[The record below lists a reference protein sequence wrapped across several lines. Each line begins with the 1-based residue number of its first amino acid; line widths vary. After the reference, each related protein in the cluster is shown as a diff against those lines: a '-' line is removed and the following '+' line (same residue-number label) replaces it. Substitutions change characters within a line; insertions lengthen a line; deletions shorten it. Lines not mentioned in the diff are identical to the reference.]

1 MKSNMAAVPSGPMTS
16 RLFSL
21 NRPGMLPG
29 CKIQI
34 LFLIFSFIL
43 CFELFKKENFSSEVV
58 L

>member
-21 NRPGMLPG
+21 NRPCMLPG

-34 LFLIFSFIL
+34 LFLF
-43 CFELFKKENFSSEVV
+43 LFYVLSYLKKKIFSSEVV